1 MENRWFLGWVL
12 SSPDGLKAGRVQVLA
27 SLKENSSRDYVV
39 DRRIGEDV
47 GIDLGKTDKV
57 FWPQRPAS
65 DILPSTLVRFQC
77 EQTNDYGSDDF
88 PERDWWKIRQ
98 INNKWQCE
106 RFGNRVVEVDNFDFL
121 NCDSPVLTGV
131 NENEQVYLYD
141 TSNKRY
147 LGLWIVGKSIGE
159 DRGKSIRPYPTQK
172 DLFAFEKLK
181 LPPGC
186 EYVFPVNFE
195 RSPIPRKYLLFRPKD
210 SLGTRYDWYTQ
221 KQYADWCIEKLKGLA
236 PEIFSQIAKL
246 WPKWKEVLTDK
257 LIELTSDQII
267 HNQSRWERLIRD
279 FSYLQLESDSIRQL
293 MTNEHFQK
301 RIKEYIVLEQ
311 QQASIIP
318 SQANEDFVSRLK
330 IQIIE
335 LQKQLDTEKKSKADE
350 ISELNTKLGQYAEEI
365 LQLKKELKSVQ
376 EASSTH
382 SESAFRYK
390 NNNPNSEVFEGT
402 DLTVQN
408 DFVEKR
414 LWPILSQ
421 KYPNGIDKTLAKF
434 LHAAV
439 LGSKAI
445 LVPNP
450 VWAKSYAE
458 AIGPSAVFQTIH
470 VEPIWIR
477 FQDLWEGGLK
487 SVWQNAHQRND
498 KLYFVLL
505 RDFNRALPQYYARP
519 LLDLIAG
526 YSDFLEPADS
536 TAWPNNLR
544 LFVCPSKENE
554 SLPLTV
560 EVLHHFSAI
569 GREVGRPAIK
579 AEILEE
585 GYVRAKTWFNWL
597 EEISKHLGTVLNQWN
612 DLVEYEPITKTI
624 QLDCKQITQVMITL
638 RDRERDAIEYAK
650 EIRFGIPKS
659 YLPKSQ
665 EEM

>member
-1 MENRWFLGWVL
+1 M
-12 SSPDGLKAGRVQVLA
+12 
-27 SLKENSSRDYVV
+27 
-39 DRRIGEDV
+39 
-47 GIDLGKTDKV
+47 
-57 FWPQRPAS
+57 
-65 DILPSTLVRFQC
+65 
-77 EQTNDYGSDDF
+77 
-88 PERDWWKIRQ
+88 
-98 INNKWQCE
+98 
-106 RFGNRVVEVDNFDFL
+106 
-121 NCDSPVLTGV
+121 
-131 NENEQVYLYD
+131 
-141 TSNKRY
+141 
-147 LGLWIVGKSIGE
+147 
-159 DRGKSIRPYPTQK
+159 
-172 DLFAFEKLK
+172 
-181 LPPGC
+181 
-186 EYVFPVNFE
+186 
-195 RSPIPRKYLLFRPKD
+195 
-210 SLGTRYDWYTQ
+210 
-221 KQYADWCIEKLKGLA
+221 
-236 PEIFSQIAKL
+236 
-246 WPKWKEVLTDK
+246 
-257 LIELTSDQII
+257 
-267 HNQSRWERLIRD
+267 
-279 FSYLQLESDSIRQL
+279 
-293 MTNEHFQK
+293 
-301 RIKEYIVLEQ
+301 
-311 QQASIIP
+311 
-318 SQANEDFVSRLK
+318 
-330 IQIIE
+330 
-335 LQKQLDTEKKSKADE
+335 
-350 ISELNTKLGQYAEEI
+350 NTKLGQYAEEI
-365 LQLKKELKSVQ
+365 LQLKKELRSVQ
-376 EASSTH
+376 DASSTH
-382 SESAFRYK
+382 SESVIRYK
-390 NNNPNSEVFEGT
+390 KNNPNSEVFERT
-402 DLTVQN
+402 DLTDQN

-421 KYPNGIDKTLAKF
+421 KYPYGVDKTLAKF

-450 VWAKSYAE
+450 VWAKGYAE

-477 FQDLWEGGLK
+477 FQDLWEGGIK

-526 YSDFLEPADS
+526 YSDVLEPTDS

-554 SLPLTV
+554 SLPLTA
-560 EVLHHFSAI
+560 ELLHHFSAI

-612 DLVEYEPITKTI
+612 DLVESEPITKTI

-650 EIRFGIPKS
+650 EIRFDIPKS